1 MVVKRIFHFV
11 GAGLERLK
19 QIPVATQKIFKNV
32 CQLVFCLL
40 RTERKDPIDNMIG
53 ARLICRIEIAWLRC
67 GFERPYDDSGRI
79 GPEIEILAIQDRG

>member
-40 RTERKDPIDNMIG
+40 RAERKDPIDNMIG
-53 ARLICRIEIAWLRC
+53 SRFICRIEIAWLRR
-67 GFERPYDDSGRI
+67 GLERPYDDSGRI
-79 GPEIEILAIQDRG
+79 GPEIEILAIQDRR